1 MQYARTLW
9 ELMERRVEAS
19 PDALMAVDED
29 MQTLTF
35 AEFWSEAERAA
46 AGLAAAG
53 VGAGDVVT
61 WQLPTWIESLVLVAA
76 LSRLGVVQNPMSPA
90 CGERELDLVTA
101 QAGSSLLVTPSRW
114 QGLDLEQVATAIAR
128 RHVGMRVLVADR
140 ALPQGDPTSL
150 PPMPPALVAEDQ
162 PVRWLFTT
170 DRTAAV
176 PRVAQHTD
184 ASLLAAARALSQR
197 LALIPQ
203 DRCGL
208 VLPVTRVDGIVW
220 LLAALESGCADIV
233 CEAVD
238 PAGSLDAA
246 RAVEVLGR
254 EGVTLAGA
262 GSAHHWGYLEQ
273 QRRQLEP
280 IFPEVRGFTGCEAP
294 APTDL
299 VAEIRSAFDAPVL
312 AGYGTVEAPV
322 VAMAAVTD
330 RDEVLAHTAGAPVP
344 GVEVRVVGAD
354 GRLVDPGEEGEIRLR
369 GPQVMRGYLDPVLD
383 VAAFD
388 ADGFLRTGDT
398 GRLDERGNLVLTGG
412 PVELDVVDLPEPEA
426 ERGEFAG

>member
-9 ELMERRVEAS
+9 ELMERRVEAT

-53 VGAGDVVT
+53 VAAGDVVT
-61 WQLPTWIESLVLVAA
+61 WQLPTWIESLVLTAA

-101 QAGSSLLVTPSRW
+101 QAGSSLLVTPSTW
-114 QGLDLEQVATAIAR
+114 QGLDLEQPATAIAR
-128 RHVGMRVLVADR
+128 RHGGMRVLVADR

-150 PPMPPALVAEDQ
+150 PLMPPALVADDQ
-162 PVRWLFTT
+162 PVRWLFAT
-170 DRTAAV
+170 DGVAPV

-203 DRCGL
+203 DRFAL
-208 VLPVTRVDGIVW
+208 VLPVSHIDGIVW
-220 LLAALESGCADIV
+220 LLAGLESGCANIL
-233 CEAVD
+233 CETA
-238 PAGSLDAA
+238 DAE
-246 RAVEVLGR
+246 RMIEVLGR

-262 GSAHHWGYLEQ
+262 GMSFHRAYLEQ
-273 QRRQLEP
+273 QRRRLEP
-280 IFPEVRGFTGCEAP
+280 IFPDVRLFTGCDG
-294 APTDL
+294 PTSPEL
-299 VAEIRSAFDAPVL
+299 VAEVRSAFDVPVL
-312 AGYGTVEAPV
+312 AGYGPTEAPV

-330 RDEVLAHTAGAPVP
+330 AADVSAHSAGAPVP

-354 GRLVDPGEEGEIRLR
+354 GRLVDPGDEGEIRLR
-369 GPQVMRGYLDPVLD
+369 GPQVMRGYLDAVLD
-383 VAAFD
+383 AEAFD

-398 GRLDERGNLVLTGG
+398 GRLDERGNLVVTGDL
-412 PVELDVVDLPEPEA
+412 VELDVFDLPEPEPEPEP
-426 ERGEFAG
+426 ERDEFAG